1 MAEFKLEHIELDSD
15 GLAAAVGVAIP
26 VARVLALVGKRQHD
40 AFIMRETGQTPK
52 QATLDRLI
60 HVAAAAAATW
70 HFDPAAG
77 TVSLVHGGQNG
88 VETGDLPAR
97 PGEPR
102 EMTALQALSAL
113 QRLPAATRGML
124 LMDAELFFEDPVN
137 CRDEDFALLRA
148 IESFARAGLPGR
160 TLALRCARSAS
171 IPGVLLNS
179 PAVQVINIAV
189 AGRDDRLDYAR
200 IRTRKLAES
209 REWEPEK
216 LAGVIAAATD
226 GFTLQQVGGLVAAIQ
241 AQPGIRHLVDVDEL
255 ARAVRMG
262 ASKSPWVGDE
272 LRRLTADA
280 EEILGR
286 RVKGQPQAV
295 SAVSAIL
302 RNAVVGLTAAHQ
314 SRAATSPKGVF
325 FLAGPTGTGKTEL
338 SKALAALLFGSETA
352 LIRFD
357 CGELRQEHAV
367 ARLIGSPPGYVGYE
381 QGGQL
386 TDAVRA
392 KPCSVILMDEIE
404 KAHPRLLDTFLG
416 VLDDGRLTS
425 GQGQTAYFSQTII
438 IFTSNLGLYED
449 TPVGRRP
456 RFDYDTP
463 FEEIQKAVRDGIR
476 HEFTATL
483 GRPELLGRFG
493 GQDNIVVFDYLR
505 DLEGVTRKFCSNI
518 GERCLRLHG
527 LQLTVAQEVIDHV
540 VATVKATPEA
550 LVLGGRGLSSV
561 LERVLTTPLGEWLF
575 KQGSRKP
582 ERVLA
587 TLGPEGVTRLSVA

>member
-15 GLAAAVGVAIP
+15 GLAAAIGVAIP
-26 VARVLALVGKRQHD
+26 VARVLALIGKRQHD
-40 AFIMRETGQTPK
+40 AFIMRETDQVPR

-60 HVAAAAAATW
+60 HVAAAAPTW
-70 HFDPAAG
+70 RFDPVLG
-77 TVSLVHGGQNG
+77 TVSLVHGGQHG
-88 VETGDLPAR
+88 IETGDLPAH
-97 PGEPR
+97 PGEQR
-102 EMTALQALSAL
+102 DMTALQALTAL
-113 QRLPAATRGML
+113 QRLPAATHGVL
-124 LMDAELFFEDPVN
+124 LMDAELLFEDPAN
-137 CRDEDFALLRA
+137 CRDADFVLLRA
-148 IESFARAGLPGR
+148 IESFARAALPGR
-160 TLALRCARSAS
+160 TVALRCSRSAS

-179 PAVQVINIAV
+179 PAVHAINIAA

-200 IRTRKLAES
+200 IRARKLANE
-209 REWEPEK
+209 REWELEK
-216 LAGVIAAATD
+216 LAEVIAAATD
-226 GFTLQQVGGLVAAIQ
+226 GFTLQQVGGLIAATQ
-241 AQPGIRHLVDVDEL
+241 AQPGICHLVDVDEL
-255 ARAVRMG
+255 ARSVHMG

-272 LRRLTADA
+272 LRRITAKA
-280 EEILGR
+280 GEILEN

-302 RNAVVGLTAAHQ
+302 RNAVVGLSAAHQ

-325 FLAGPTGTGKTEL
+325 FLAGPTGTGKTECA
-338 SKALAALLFGSETA
+338 KALAEMIFGSESA

-381 QGGQL
+381 QGGEL

-449 TPVGRRP
+449 TQVGRRP

-463 FEEIQKAVRDGIR
+463 FVDIQKAVRDGIR
-476 HEFTATL
+476 HEFSSIL

-505 DLEGVTRKFCSNI
+505 DLEGVTMKFCSNI
-518 GERCLRLHG
+518 GERCRRLHG
-527 LQLTVAQEVIDHV
+527 LELTVAPEVINYV
-540 VATVKATPEA
+540 VETVKATPEA
-550 LVLGGRGLSSV
+550 LVLGGFTANCRC
-561 LERVLTTPLGEWLF
+561 RF
-575 KQGSRKP
+575 Y
-582 ERVLA
+582 
-587 TLGPEGVTRLSVA
+587 